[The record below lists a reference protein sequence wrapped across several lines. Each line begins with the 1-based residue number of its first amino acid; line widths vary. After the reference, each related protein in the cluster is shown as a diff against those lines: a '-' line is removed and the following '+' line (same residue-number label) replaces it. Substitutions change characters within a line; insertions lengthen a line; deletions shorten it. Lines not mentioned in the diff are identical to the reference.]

1 MNNNRGVSREVVDCF
16 FLSQWMLDTSIEHDH
31 LTNIEGVVL
40 SSICMEK
47 VSGSKNDLKTNPSES
62 RVAALA

>member
-1 MNNNRGVSREVVDCF
+1 MNNNRGVSREVVDC

-40 SSICMEK
+40 SSKCIIFKMY
-47 VSGSKNDLKTNPSES
+47 GES
-62 RVAALA
+62 FWF